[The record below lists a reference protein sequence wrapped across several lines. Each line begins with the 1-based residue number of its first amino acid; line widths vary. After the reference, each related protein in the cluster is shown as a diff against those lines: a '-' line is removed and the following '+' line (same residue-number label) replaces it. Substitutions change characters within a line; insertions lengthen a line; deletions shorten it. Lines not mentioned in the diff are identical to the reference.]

1 VEELAQFAREQK
13 EVRLANNRKGFCRM
27 ARVEGNPKCKLGF
40 YSCRA
45 VVFSDGKWVVVQGM
59 VLLEEMSKEGFVQEN
74 YYSFKGRFGC
84 KCKGTTVHLCL
95 CFSLLFCIQTCL
107 HAGSFSLPLP
117 SACISL
123 SLSCT
128 WRRNWLIFTPVWF
141 KAQIVVLIAENS
153 LAHGGE
159 PG

>member
-1 VEELAQFAREQK
+1 M
-13 EVRLANNRKGFCRM
+13 RLANNRKGFCRM
-27 ARVEGNPKCKLGF
+27 ARVEGNPKCKLAF
-40 YSCRA
+40 CSCRA
-45 VVFSDGKWVVVQGM
+45 VVFSDGKSVVVQGM

-74 YYSFKGRFGC
+74 CYSFKGRFGC

-95 CFSLLFCIQTCL
+95 CFSLLFASRCVCMQVRSLCL
-107 HAGSFSLPLP
+107 LPLP
-117 SACISL
+117 VSL
-123 SLSCT
+123 SLSLAHACT